1 MNSQEHVS
9 HMSPKMFR
17 VSQGSILA
25 PGLMNGFISEVDRNT
40 DGKPTKFS
48 NNTEVKESL
57 GTE

>member
-1 MNSQEHVS
+1 
-9 HMSPKMFR
+9 MSPKMFR

-57 GTE
+57 GKE